1 MQNPPGS
8 RDRRWI
14 GVLLPVIGVYSAI
27 FSIATI
33 WKHYSFNSFAWDLGT
48 FDQVQHYSVF
58 EGVSDYT
65 YMVA

>member
-1 MQNPPGS
+1 M
-8 RDRRWI
+8 
-14 GVLLPVIGVYSAI
+14 LLPAIGVYSAI
-27 FSIATI
+27 FSIAAI
-33 WKHYSFNSFAWDLGT
+33 WKYYSFNSFAWDLGT